1 MVKPELVAIRRMRR
15 SLRSPPGSTASKRAQ
30 LTALGLGRGEIEHRL
45 RIGRLYLLHRG
56 VYAVGH
62 PELTQEGRWLAGVF
76 GAGRGAVLSHRSAG
90 ALWQLLLPSP
100 NFVEVTVPIARSPGA
115 GIRAHASRVPADE
128 ITEHKGVPVTTL
140 SRTLLDLAAV
150 VPRPVV
156 ARAFREAQTKPRLG
170 EGQARPRLT
179 LDALAALLDRH
190 PGRHGNRTVRELLAE
205 AGFGTGVT
213 RSELE
218 ARFTRFLRRYS
229 LPAPQRNV
237 HMQVGGLELEADCVW
252 PESRVI
258 VELDSRQFHDNAV
271 AFEQDRAR
279 DRALAAHGW
288 TVIRVTWRQL
298 QRDAVQL
305 ARDLRALLS
314 ATK

>member
-1 MVKPELVAIRRMRR
+1 MGRGAIRR
-15 SLRSPPGSTASKRAQ
+15 
-30 LTALGLGRGEIEHRL
+30 RL
-45 RIGRLYLLHRG
+45 ESGRLYLLHRG

-62 PELTQEGRWLAGVF
+62 PEVSQEGMWLAGVF
-76 GAGRGAVLSHRSAG
+76 GAGKGAVLSHRSAA
-90 ALWQLLLPSP
+90 ALWLLLPP
-100 NFVEVTVPIARSPGA
+100 CPTTVEVTVPTARSPRGVVA
-115 GIRAHASRVPADE
+115 YESRLPANE
-128 ITEHKGVPVTTL
+128 ITEHKGIPVTTL
-140 SRTLLDLAAV
+140 PRTLLDLAAV
-150 VPRPVV
+150 VPRPAV

-190 PGRHGNRTVRELLAE
+190 PGRRGNTTIRAMLAD

-218 ARFTRFLRRYS
+218 AAFTRFLRRYS
-229 LPAPQRNV
+229 LPPPRRNV
-237 HMQVGGLELEADCVW
+237 YMRVVGLELEADCLW

-258 VELDSRQFHDNAV
+258 VELDSRQFHDTAT

-298 QRDAVQL
+298 HRDELQL
-305 ARDLRALLS
+305 ARDLRRLLRRTH
-314 ATK
+314 A